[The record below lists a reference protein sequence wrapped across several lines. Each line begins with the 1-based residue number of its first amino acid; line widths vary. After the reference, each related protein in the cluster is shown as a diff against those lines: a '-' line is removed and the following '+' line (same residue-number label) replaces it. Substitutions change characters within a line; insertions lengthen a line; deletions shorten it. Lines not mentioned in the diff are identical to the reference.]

1 MLGSFAK
8 GGATG
13 AAAGSSGGND
23 FDDASSVGGPGGG
36 GTSFGHFVAG
46 GRKMYGLN
54 IRGGATAA
62 GVGRSVR
69 LSPHH
74 MAPNS
79 LIIYLLVVVALAV
92 AAALHATG
100 ASASALW
107 AVLTDRASVL

>member
-8 GGATG
+8 GATG
-13 AAAGSSGGND
+13 AAVGSNGGGD
-23 FDDASSVGGPGGG
+23 FEDASSVGGPGGG

-54 IRGGATAA
+54 IRGGAA
-62 GVGRSVR
+62 GGGRTVR

-79 LIIYLLVVVALAV
+79 LIIYLLAALALAV

-100 ASASALW
+100 ASAGALW
-107 AVLTDRASVL
+107 AVLTDRAPVL